1 MATVILCYR
10 EFLPEHME
18 SSEKPHKKRLEK
30 EKKQGGLDSNLT
42 FSEGIK
48 ARPMTR
54 SEKFKPQS
62 NGMLGYNE
70 GKKKLRLY
78 FLLMLA
84 KL

>member
-1 MATVILCYR
+1 
-10 EFLPEHME
+10 ME
-18 SSEKPHKKRLEK
+18 NTIKRTEK
-30 EKKQGGLDSNLT
+30 EKKQGGSDSNLT
-42 FSEGIK
+42 FSERIK

-62 NGMLGYNE
+62 NSMLGYNR
-70 GKKKLRLY
+70 GKKKLRFY